1 MNIRKRIKI
10 FFIIFSF
17 FVVLLF
23 CTYHILLFSTGI
35 KTTSR
40 IEKAVLK
47 NNKVKEILYCD
58 LYNDYKEVA
67 YIEILLKNGFVI
79 VSDDI
84 RFVNKELIFSNI
96 ISINNYSVG
105 YTRLN
110 KIKGT
115 VSSGYGWNYIM
126 NSKSVNEIID
136 HFEEFYRNICA
147 LPDVIYD
154 KSIYKRSKEF
164 FDSIPDNY
172 IEEDEEYITKY
183 FREKVE
189 P

>member
-23 CTYHILLFSTGI
+23 CAYHILLFSTGI

-47 NNKVKEILYCD
+47 NNNVKEILYCD

-67 YIEILLKNGFVI
+67 YIEILLKNGFII

-84 RFVNKELIFSNI
+84 RFVNKELIFSQIYNKWGI
-96 ISINNYSVG
+96 I
-105 YTRLN
+105 
-110 KIKGT
+110 
-115 VSSGYGWNYIM
+115 IM
-126 NSKSVNEIID
+126 K
-136 HFEEFYRNICA
+136 
-147 LPDVIYD
+147 
-154 KSIYKRSKEF
+154 K
-164 FDSIPDNY
+164 
-172 IEEDEEYITKY
+172 
-183 FREKVE
+183 
-189 P
+189 